1 MQSQSYNI
9 ETHGVDSQVVTST
22 WVNQVDRGQTKEAA
36 DTGTRLT
43 RGLLREYSQARK
55 IWNPEVIG
63 PDRLTTSLTSDQ
75 GMVVCRKE
83 PDSVAVTLPLYGSGE
98 SEIFRDSAYPV
109 YFGKIEGQRFQ
120 KDIFEMQIQGYD
132 IRKVLA
138 DNAIKDMG
146 AQELLHLRNAAEVC
160 LTEIPANVIT
170 APAWNSAA
178 FVSLFQ
184 AQIEGRKG
192 RGAMLMPESCLYE
205 AMNLPA
211 TQIGDQPAAEHYANG
226 TPVTASLWGT
236 PVVTTIH
243 KDIVAPQ
250 AGASWSIY
258 LFAPQDA
265 LGNAFMLRDATLFIE
280 QKETKIFFHTYEVY
294 GGTIG
299 DARGVRRLDIA

>member
-1 MQSQSYNI
+1 MSQSYNI
-9 ETHGVDSQVVTST
+9 ETHGVDAQVVTSN
-22 WVNQVDRGQTKEAA
+22 WVNQVDRGQIKEASES
-36 DTGTRLT
+36 GTRLT

-55 IWNPEVIG
+55 IWNPEIIG
-63 PDRLTTSLTSDQ
+63 PERLTPSLSSDQ
-75 GMVVCRKE
+75 PMVICRKE

-98 SEIFRDSAYPV
+98 SEIFRDSAYAV
-109 YFGKIEGQRFQ
+109 YFGKIEGKRFQ
-120 KDIFEMQIQGYD
+120 KSIWEMQVQGYD

-146 AQELLHLRNAAEVC
+146 AQELAHLRTAAEAC
-160 LTEIPANVIT
+160 LTQLPGNIIPA
-170 APAWNSAA
+170 AAWNSQA

-184 AQIEGRKG
+184 AQVDGKKG
-192 RGAMLMPESCLYE
+192 RGSLLMPESCYYE
-205 AMNLPA
+205 AINLPA

-226 TPVTASLWGT
+226 TKVEASLWGT
-236 PVVTTIH
+236 PVVTTLH
-243 KDIVAPQ
+243 KDIIAPV
-250 AGASWSIY
+250 GGVSWSVY

-280 QKETKIFFHTYEVY
+280 QKETMVFFHTYEVY

>member
-9 ETHGVDSQVVTST
+9 ETHGADAQVVTST
-22 WVNQVDRGQTKEAA
+22 WLSQVERGQTKEAA
-36 DTGTRLT
+36 DSGTRLT

-63 PDRLTTSLTSDQ
+63 PERLTPSLVTDQ
-75 GMVVCRKE
+75 PMVVCRKE
-83 PDSVAVTLPLYGSGE
+83 PDSVAVTLPLYGSNV

-120 KDIFEMQIQGYD
+120 KNIFEMMVQGYD

-160 LTEIPANVIT
+160 LTQLPGNVVPAL
-170 APAWNSAA
+170 AWNSAA

-184 AQIEGRKG
+184 AQVDGRKG
-192 RGAMLMPESCLYE
+192 RGCMLMPESCYYE

-211 TQIGDQPAAEHYANG
+211 TQIGDQPAADHYANG
-226 TPVTASLWGT
+226 TQVTASLWGT

-250 AGASWSIY
+250 NGASWSVY

-280 QKETKIFFHTYEVY
+280 QKETEIFFHTYEVY
-294 GGTIG
+294 GATIG